1 MAQAREGAEDE
12 GIPVDACPIVGEPDI
27 HDSLQFR
34 SREVATFRVLRPD
47 VETCERIGG
56 NPAVLI
62 RRVGHQ
68 LQFLD
73 SRMDRPG
80 THPLYRGEVDYKLF
94 DEIPLQLF
102 ERNIF
107 YTVFVFEERGKPVTA
122 FAVIVIARPGSKTL
136 YRGEVDDELFH
147 ELPLQLFER
156 NILDVVFVFE
166 ERGKAVTAF
175 AVIVIAR
182 IGAVFAHT
190 FEEPCKVFVEGL
202 QQQAA
207 VVAHTEEG
215 VADFFG
221 RNIRITV
228 AEPLVLL
235 ADIGLDIFQFFIET
249 LSFKTSAG
257 GFVGFGI
264 PKGGANGEFAA
275 ELRHRTINRDTT
287 HDGNLTMFFRLPF
300 HVEKD
305 FESAALH
312 DNLNFV
318 DLLNV
323 KSGYLLCGNPTQ

>member
-1 MAQAREGAEDE
+1 
-12 GIPVDACPIVGEPDI
+12 
-27 HDSLQFR
+27 
-34 SREVATFRVLRPD
+34 
-47 VETCERIGG
+47 
-56 NPAVLI
+56 
-62 RRVGHQ
+62 
-68 LQFLD
+68 
-73 SRMDRPG
+73 MDRPG

-107 YTVFVFEERGKPVTA
+107 YTVFVFEERGKP
-122 FAVIVIARPGSKTL
+122 
-136 YRGEVDDELFH
+136 
-147 ELPLQLFER
+147 
-156 NILDVVFVFE
+156 
-166 ERGKAVTAF
+166 VTAF

-249 LSFKTSAG
+249 LSFEALTGSL
-257 GFVGFGI
+257 VRLGI

-275 ELRHRTINRDTT
+275 ELRHRTINRDTA
-287 HDGNLTMFFRLPF
+287 HNGNLTRFFGLPF
-300 HVEKD
+300 HIEKD

-318 DLLNV
+318 VLLNV
-323 KSGYLLCGNPTQ
+323 

>member
-1 MAQAREGAEDE
+1 MDVRVGEFHYVRMAQTRKGAKDE
-12 GIPVDACPIVGEPDI
+12 GVTVDARSVVGEPDI
-27 HDSLQFR
+27 HHGLQFR
-34 SREVATFRVLRPD
+34 GREVATFRVFRFDIEPG
-47 VETCERIGG
+47 ERIGG
-56 NPAVLI
+56 NPVVLI
-62 RRVGHQ
+62 SRIGHQ
-68 LQFLD
+68 LQLFD
-73 SRMDRPG
+73 GRMDRPG
-80 THPLYRGEVDYKLF
+80 THPLYRGEVDHELF
-94 DEIPLQLF
+94 DEIPLQFF

-107 YTVFVFEERGKPVTA
+107 YTVFVFEERGKP
-122 FAVIVIARPGSKTL
+122 
-136 YRGEVDDELFH
+136 
-147 ELPLQLFER
+147 
-156 NILDVVFVFE
+156 
-166 ERGKAVTAF
+166 VTAF

-207 VVAHTEEG
+207 VVPHTQKG
-215 VADFFG
+215 VTDFFG

-249 LSFKTSAG
+249 LSFEALTGSL
-257 GFVGFGI
+257 VRLGI

-300 HVEKD
+300 HIEKD

>member
-1 MAQAREGAEDE
+1 MDVRVGEFHYVRMAQAREGAEDE

-68 LQFLD
+68 TQFLD
-73 SRMDRPG
+73 SGTDRPG
-80 THPLYRGEVDYKLF
+80 SKPLYRREVDDELF
-94 DEIPLQLF
+94 DKIPLQLF
-102 ERNIF
+102 ERN
-107 YTVFVFEERGKPVTA
+107 V
-122 FAVIVIARPGSKTL
+122 
-136 YRGEVDDELFH
+136 
-147 ELPLQLFER
+147 
-156 NILDVVFVFE
+156 LDVVFVFE
-166 ERGKAVTAF
+166 ESGETPATQT
-175 AVIVIAR
+175 VILVGG

-249 LSFKTSAG
+249 LSFEALTGSL
-257 GFVGFGI
+257 VRLGI

-300 HVEKD
+300 HIEKD